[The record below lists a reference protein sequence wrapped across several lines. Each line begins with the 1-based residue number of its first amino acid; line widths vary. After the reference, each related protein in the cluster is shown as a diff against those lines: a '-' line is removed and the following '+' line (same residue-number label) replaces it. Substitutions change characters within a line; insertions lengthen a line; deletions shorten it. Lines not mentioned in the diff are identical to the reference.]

1 MAGVKHNYL
10 VEKMS
15 NSMEMSA
22 SITIKIPRLKVRK
35 FLVTQPVH
43 LKWFFNL
50 LESKLHLEAGITSGL
65 LNILLFMFL
74 SFATPCWVA
83 ALGFALGSCFA
94 IKVHFHRIFFL
105 HQEFILIRQ
114 VFLLRFFMNI
124 FSGGIT
130 MI

>member
-1 MAGVKHNYL
+1 
-10 VEKMS
+10 MS

-94 IKVHFHRIFFL
+94 IKVHFHRIFHIFTNNNDNFL
-105 HQEFILIRQ
+105 SMLTIPNNKDN
-114 VFLLRFFMNI
+114 FLGQFPINKDYFRTI
-124 FSGGIT
+124 GK
-130 MI
+130 